1 VSNARIHLALIGAIS
16 LCCSLPAQAD
26 AVTEWNAVTVACSGN
41 RAGPSGL
48 FDIALVQTAV
58 HDAVQAIQGSFEAY
72 EYENPALSGAGSPAA
87 AAAAAAYGTLVGL
100 YGAGN
105 PCLATAIDPAVTYA
119 GDPGLQ
125 AGNEAAAALL
135 LLYRPSF
142 ALPSDPFVG
151 GTEPGEWRPALPS
164 LAPGAFRFQAV
175 TVPFV
180 LIRPSQFRPQPPPP
194 LSSVA
199 YQRDYDEVKAVGSL
213 TNSTR
218 TPDQNELAQFWQL
231 NPGATWFA
239 TLRTIA
245 DAHVADIGDKA
256 RLFALA
262 GLAAADSLI
271 TCWDAKY
278 HFSFW
283 RPITAIREGD
293 NDGNSRT
300 VGDPAWLP
308 MIPSGTPPYPDY
320 TSGQA
325 SLAGSITGILE
336 LFFGTDEF
344 EFSIVSSAAGL
355 TVNPRQYHHFSE
367 AAQEVVE
374 VRILHG
380 IHFRFADEE
389 ARRQSRRVAHWVFMK
404 SLRPVPGT

>member
-1 VSNARIHLALIGAIS
+1 MLNPRIHLALIGAIS
-16 LCCSLPAQAD
+16 LSCALPTQAD
-26 AVTEWNAVTVACSGN
+26 VVTEWNAVIVDCSGN

-48 FDIALVQTAV
+48 FDIALVHTAV
-58 HDAVQAIQGSFEAY
+58 HDAIQAIQGRFEAY
-72 EYENPALSGAGSPAA
+72 EYENPALLGAGSPAA

-100 YGAGN
+100 YGVDN
-105 PCLATAIDPAVTYA
+105 PCLAAVIDPAVTYA

-135 LLYRPSF
+135 PLYRPSF

-151 GTEPGEWRPALPS
+151 GTAPGEWRPTLPA
-164 LAPGAFRFQAV
+164 LAPGAFRFQTV
-175 TVPFV
+175 TAPFV
-180 LIRPSQFRPQPPPP
+180 LNRPSQFRPQPPPP

-199 YQRDYDEVKAVGSL
+199 YARAYDEVKTLGAL

-218 TPDQNELAQFWQL
+218 TPEQDDLALFWQL

-239 TLRTIA
+239 TMRSIA
-245 DAHVADIGDKA
+245 DAHVPDVGDKA

-262 GLAAADSLI
+262 SLAAADAVI
-271 TCWDAKY
+271 TCWESKY
-278 HFSFW
+278 HFNFW

-293 NDGNSRT
+293 NDLNRRT
-300 VGDPAWLP
+300 VGDSEWLP
-308 MIPSGTPPYPDY
+308 LVPTPPYPDY
-320 TSGQA
+320 TSGQN
-325 SLAGSITGILE
+325 SVAGSITGILE
-336 LFFGTDEF
+336 LYFGTDEF
-344 EFSIVSSAAGL
+344 EFSILSSAEGL
-355 TVNPRQYHHFSE
+355 TVNPRLYHRFSE
-367 AAQEVVE
+367 ASLEVVE

-380 IHFRFADEE
+380 IHFRFADEQ